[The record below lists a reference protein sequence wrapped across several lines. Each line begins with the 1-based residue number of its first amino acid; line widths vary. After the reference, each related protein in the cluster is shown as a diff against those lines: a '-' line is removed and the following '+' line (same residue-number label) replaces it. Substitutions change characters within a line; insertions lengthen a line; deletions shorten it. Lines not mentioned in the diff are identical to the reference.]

1 MTEVKRVL
9 SRGAVRGAPANGGQ
23 MRKLL
28 THSLI
33 AAAALLLG
41 VPALADQPEDAFITT
56 KVKME
61 LLTADGVE
69 PLNINVDTLEGV
81 VTLHGQVESASAK
94 TKAAEEARTVKG
106 VKDVRNMLAVVP
118 SAAKERVAAS
128 DATIE
133 KQVKKV
139 LENDTALAN
148 SSIKVASVHGGTV
161 VLSGKADTLSSHQ
174 RALSD
179 ARSVEG
185 VHKVASEIKS
195 PDRLGDKEIWS
206 EDAGRSTASNSASD
220 AWLTTKVKIG
230 LMAAPGDL
238 SPMKINVDTRDG
250 IVTLFG
256 IVNNDADKRTAEQ
269 QAKKIDGVKGVR
281 NELQVVPEVAA
292 NRVESRDDQL
302 LDAVQ
307 KRLEGREALKD
318 DQIDV
323 EVKNGVVRLT
333 GTVDGFGERMTAL
346 TVARSTSGVKS
357 VIDDLQ
363 IEKKG

>member
-1 MTEVKRVL
+1 
-9 SRGAVRGAPANGGQ
+9 
-23 MRKLL
+23 MRRFL
-28 THSLI
+28 TNSLI

-41 VPALADQPEDAFITT
+41 VPALADQPQDAFITT
-56 KVKME
+56 KVKIE

-69 PLNINVDTLEGV
+69 PLHINVDTLDGV
-81 VTLHGQVESASAK
+81 VTLHGQVESAAAK
-94 TKAAEEARTVKG
+94 TKAADEARTVKG

-118 SAAKERVAAS
+118 GAAKDRVAAS

-139 LENDTALAN
+139 IENDTALAN

-161 VLSGKADTLSSHQ
+161 LLSGKADTLSSHQ
-174 RALSD
+174 RALVD

-185 VHKVASEIKS
+185 VRKVASEIKS
-195 PDRLGDKEIWS
+195 PDELGDKEIWT
-206 EDAGRSTASNSASD
+206 EDAGLASASNSASD
-220 AWLTTKVKIG
+220 AWLTAKVKMG
-230 LMAAPGDL
+230 LISAPGDL
-238 SPMKINVDTRDG
+238 SPTKINVDTTNG
-250 IVTLFG
+250 MVTLFG
-256 IVNNDADKRTAEQ
+256 IVNSDADKRVAEQ
-269 QAKKIDGVKGVR
+269 QTKKVDGVKGVH
-281 NELQVVPEVAA
+281 NELQVVPEAA
-292 NRVESRDDQL
+292 ASRVEAKDDQL
-302 LDAVQ
+302 HDAVQ

-318 DQIDV
+318 DNIDV

-357 VIDDLQ
+357 VIDDLR